1 MHIWDLRLSSAKDL
15 HIQTDSRSTSAPKST
30 RPSAVKA
37 DDKIVSCRS
46 IVKGRTVLFLSPSLP
61 LTFPVASYSYSG
73 RRETLVVEMSVILL
87 YLIKALLSSLLLS
100 PPFPGPREHWDE
112 WEFTHLIKTS
122 VSTVKNRR
130 IRRRKEREGIFFPW
144 VAVTA

>member
-15 HIQTDSRSTSAPKST
+15 HIQTDSRSTSAHKST

-37 DDKIVSCRS
+37 DDKIVSCLS
-46 IVKGRTVLFLSPSLP
+46 IVKGRTVLFFIPLAPSWLSRSP
-61 LTFPVASYSYSG
+61 LIHIQATRDTCGGDVSDFTVA
-73 RRETLVVEMSVILL
+73 

-112 WEFTHLIKTS
+112 REFTHLIKTS
-122 VSTVKNRR
+122 VSTVKNRG
-130 IRRRKEREGIFFPW
+130 IRRRKEREGIFFHAEYP
-144 VAVTA
+144 

>member
-37 DDKIVSCRS
+37 DDKIVSCLS

-61 LTFPVASYSYSG
+61 LDFPG
-73 RRETLVVEMSVILL
+73 RLL
-87 YLIKALLSSLLLS
+87 FIFRATRDTCGGDVCDFTVLDKGTPFLSTALSS
-100 PPFPGPREHWDE
+100 
-112 WEFTHLIKTS
+112 
-122 VSTVKNRR
+122 VSRAKRTLGRV
-130 IRRRKEREGIFFPW
+130 GIH
-144 VAVTA
+144 TLN